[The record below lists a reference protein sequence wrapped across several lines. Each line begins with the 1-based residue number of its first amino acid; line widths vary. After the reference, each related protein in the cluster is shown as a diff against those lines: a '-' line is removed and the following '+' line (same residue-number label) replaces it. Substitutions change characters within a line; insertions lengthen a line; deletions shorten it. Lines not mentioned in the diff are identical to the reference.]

1 MKLEKWFKTIYA
13 KLQKEISSQLNWY
26 ILFILF
32 WAYKNETQNIFS
44 TNLMIYKVTSKKN
57 FKYKTTK

>member
-13 KLQKEISSQLNWY
+13 KLQKEISNQLNWY

-44 TNLMIYKVTSKKN
+44 TDLMIYKVTSKKN